1 MMNLKKVLI
10 ATMTAAAI
18 TASTGA
24 LVMAAPEQ
32 VKVEAESEFQSS
44 TDEETSKILAEVKS
58 QVLHLSE
65 EDAEKYPALAKTLEE
80 ISTKEN
86 DEINK
91 TFNDNREQ
99 AAQSF
104 EDAEDKEMF
113 GTYTDT
119 RTILPQRSDSAVVSF
134 LETLS
139 SYTGGAHGT
148 QTFSAHNI
156 DPETGKEIALSDVVK
171 DEDVIRSLVKAEL
184 KEKYP
189 EMNWD
194 EETDKNADDALKNPV
209 FTIGDNGLTFWF
221 SNYEIGSYAEGTQ
234 NVTILFNGNDA
245 QFNEKFTDVPESY
258 AFAFPESETASVDIK
273 KDGDLDKVTFFG
285 EDFDGSM
292 FRKIT
297 VNVNDETAS
306 VDTEANDIEGT
317 FVKNGDKTFLYIWSN
332 TVNDIKQLDVFSLT
346 NGELE
351 FVGTFELGLSGSGEL
366 TDPTS
371 FTLMRRTSILGSFG
385 ISGQYSVGEDGTPQ
399 AAEDIFTI
407 EGEHTITAK
416 KDLALKTVDEN
427 GVEKDASITAGT
439 ELTLFRTDNKTFVD
453 AKEADGTIVRIDVNT
468 EGATKLMDG
477 QSIEDAFDGIQFAG

>member
-1 MMNLKKVLI
+1 MNFKKVLI

-18 TASTGA
+18 TVSTGA
-24 LVMAAPEQ
+24 LVMAAPAQ
-32 VKVEAESEFQSS
+32 VKVETESDFLSS
-44 TDEETSKILAEVKS
+44 TDEESSKVLAEAHS

-86 DEINK
+86 DEITKN
-91 TFNDNREQ
+91 FNDNREQ
-99 AAQSF
+99 AAVSF
-104 EDAEDKEMF
+104 EDAEDKELF

-119 RTILPQRSDSAVVSF
+119 RTILPQRSDAAVVSF
-134 LETLS
+134 VETMS
-139 SYTGGAHGT
+139 SFTGGAHGT
-148 QTFSAHNI
+148 KTFAAHNI

-171 DEDVIRSLVKAEL
+171 DEDAIRSLVKAEL

-194 EETDKNADDALKNPV
+194 EETEKNVDEALKNPV

-221 SNYEIGSYAEGTQ
+221 SDYAIGSYAEGTQ
-234 NVTILFNGNDA
+234 NVTVLFDGNDV
-245 QFNEKFTDVPESY
+245 QFNEKFTDVPESF
-258 AFAFPESETASVDIK
+258 AFAFPESETASFDLE

-306 VDTEANDIEGT
+306 VDTQADDIEGT
-317 FVKNGDKTFLYIWSN
+317 IVKNGDKTFLYIWSN
-332 TVNDIKQLDVFSLT
+332 TLNDVKQLDVFSLT
-346 NGELE
+346 NGNLE
-351 FVGTFELGLSGSGEL
+351 YVGRFELGLSGSGQL

-371 FTLMRRTSILGSFG
+371 FTLVRRTSIMGSFG
-385 ISGQYSVGEDGTPQ
+385 ISRQYSVGEDGAPQ
-399 AAEDIFTI
+399 AAEEVFNI

-427 GVEKDASITAGT
+427 GSEKDANITAGT
-439 ELTLFRTDNKTFVD
+439 ELTLFRTDNETFVD
-453 AKEADGTIVRIDVNT
+453 AKEADGTIVRINVNT
-468 EGATKLMDG
+468 DGATKLLDG